1 MRRAGQRVVWFDAI
15 DVAVT
20 VERIVEDAIL
30 PVPVAVCAAD
40 TKSVG
45 AISSELR
52 AARIAPLD
60 RPEDDPDG
68 RCSLRCR
75 RRSAA

>member
-1 MRRAGQRVVWFDAI
+1 MTAFVVASLARAIRDSPEVNVRRAGQRVVWFDAI

-52 AARIAPLD
+52 PH
-60 RPEDDPDG
+60 E
-68 RCSLRCR
+68 
-75 RRSAA
+75 